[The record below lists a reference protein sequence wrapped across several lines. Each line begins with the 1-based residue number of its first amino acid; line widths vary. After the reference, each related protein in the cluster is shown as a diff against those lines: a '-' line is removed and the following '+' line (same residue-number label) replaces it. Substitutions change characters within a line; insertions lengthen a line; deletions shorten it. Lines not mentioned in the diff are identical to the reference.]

1 MKLQNIIS
9 SNSNTADI
17 MRTQGKNLLLTF
29 LLFPHPLQTAT
40 SSPLNNRD
48 GS

>member
-17 MRTQGKNLLLTF
+17 MQTMGKTLFLTP

-40 SSPLNNRD
+40 SSTLNNRD

>member
-17 MRTQGKNLLLTF
+17 MRTKGETLFLTP
-29 LLFPHPLQTAT
+29 LLFPHPPQTAT
-40 SSPLNNRD
+40 SSPLSNRN